1 MTSSIQTAM
10 QLGAA
15 GLEQPVRGPAAWEL
29 TELRHESLTAGD
41 RLVPSS
47 GPPLWLL
54 VLDGGLVLET
64 ASGSDGL
71 GRDDAVFLDDRTA
84 YRLTA
89 SSEADVA
96 VAALRPVQPPTP
108 VPSPLIVRDFAGRHV
123 GVAELVRTCPLDSGC
138 HDPTVFAP
146 SYGGLIGASMMAAWW
161 EAQNGDER
169 SPAPPDPAVVAIVAA
184 VADRPGDAWTVDRM
198 AGLVHLSRSALTERF
213 RRTLGLSPVRVLR
226 EIRMQHARELLAD
239 GSRSV
244 EQVGYAVGY
253 GSPAA
258 FSRAF
263 SGHHRM
269 APQAWRDSSAAGQ
282 SGHAEQA
289 EEQPSGG
296 GAHRSEEQ
304 RHLSVVKV
312 DERPTHDRAQRDR
325 DLERGHLERQR

>member
-1 MTSSIQTAM
+1 M

-15 GLEQPVRGPAAWEL
+15 VGVEQPARGPVAWEL
-29 TELRHESLTAGD
+29 TELSHRSLTAGD

-47 GPPLWLL
+47 TSLWLL

-64 ASGSDGL
+64 ASGSDALSRG
-71 GRDDAVFLDDRTA
+71 DAVFLDDRTA

-89 SSEADVA
+89 GTETDVA
-96 VAALRPVQPPTP
+96 VAALRPVLPPVP
-108 VPSPLIVRDFAGRHV
+108 VPSPLVVRDFAGRHV

-138 HDPTVFAP
+138 HDPSVFAP
-146 SYGGLIGASMMAAWW
+146 SYGGLIGASMMAAWS
-161 EAQNGDER
+161 EAQTGYER
-169 SPAPPDPAVVAIVAA
+169 SPTPPDPAVVAIVAA
-184 VADRPGDAWTVDRM
+184 VADRPADAWTVDRM

-244 EQVGYAVGY
+244 EQLGYAVGY

-263 SGHHRM
+263 SGHHRV
-269 APQAWRDSSAAGQ
+269 APQAWRDSSALNPSSAARQ
-282 SGHAEQA
+282 PGHAEQA

-304 RHLSVVKV
+304 CHLSVVEV
-312 DERPTHDRAQRDR
+312 DERTTHDRAQRDR